1 MAVQSSIGRSSYA
14 QVPIAGVVHGFG
26 RTRCDEGRRVQS
38 ARHGREALADAGG
51 TLDEFY
57 FTFGEDDVI
66 TIVDLPDHASVAAL
80 SMTIGASGAASV
92 KTTVLLTPEEIDQRL
107 DARCR
112 TGRPAVVHPRFG
124 GGASAPPSTFDS
136 PEAPARIRRG
146 SCRGASP

>member
-1 MAVQSSIGRSSYA
+1 MPKYLLQVSYTASGAQGVMKEGGSS
-14 QVPIAGVVHGFG
+14 
-26 RTRCDEGRRVQS
+26 RRDTV
-38 ARHGREALADAGG
+38 AKLLADAGG

-92 KTTVLLTPEEIDQRL
+92 KTTVLLTPEEIDQAA

-112 TGRPAVVHPRFG
+112 TGRPVSSPFPRLT
-124 GGASAPPSTFDS
+124 AAPRGRRQPFD
-136 PEAPARIRRG
+136 PEPVPARTRRAA
-146 SCRGASP
+146 CRGEGP